1 MPPTANKLTLHW
13 KTNMVQSEK
22 MGENSPKREK
32 QREEGEEDSG
42 DHVRTGDEKGEDSGK
57 SGSE

>member
-1 MPPTANKLTLHW
+1 MA
-13 KTNMVQSEK
+13 QSGK
-22 MGENSPKREK
+22 VGENSPKREK
-32 QREEGEEDSG
+32 KRDGGKEASG

>member
-1 MPPTANKLTLHW
+1 MPPTANKLTLHR
-13 KTNMVQSEK
+13 KTNMVQSGK
-22 MGENSPKREK
+22 VGENSPKREK
-32 QREEGEEDSG
+32 KRDGGKEGSG

>member
-1 MPPTANKLTLHW
+1 MPPTANKLTLHR
-13 KTNMVQSEK
+13 KTNMAQSGK
-22 MGENSPKREK
+22 VGENSPKREK
-32 QREEGEEDSG
+32 KRDWGKEGSG